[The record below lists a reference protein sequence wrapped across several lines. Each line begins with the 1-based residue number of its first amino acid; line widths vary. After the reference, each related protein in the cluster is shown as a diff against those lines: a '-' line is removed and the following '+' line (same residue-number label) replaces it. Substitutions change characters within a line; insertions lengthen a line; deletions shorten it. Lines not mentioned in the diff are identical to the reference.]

1 MRSLPMSAINQYETH
16 DLIPI
21 ESIHEAETHSHLRMF
36 MGKVREVYP
45 KCQFSFGISPND
57 NIARTVH
64 VYHDWKPLTM
74 GRIGYGNFR
83 EVGGEDTF
91 VVASNR
97 IVNEKYHSSSP
108 QYNMKMSKHLDV
120 AVRSAKSFLR
130 DLSNVELA
138 NSDSSLCR
146 RSWGDTE
153 STSRNSIR
161 EKFDTALSFNTRS
174 GDNSNIVIRE
184 LQHLVTT
191 GHEFL
196 DAEFSNSVAE
206 LLQAH
211 KDHAEVKSSM
221 SPKVIMVSVE
231 QRPSGT
237 CFELAHT
244 EDISEWGSVWHSLGA
259 FSEDTIHA
267 EYSDVAGKL
276 AVLQMCEVHQWVDGV
291 GYKSTPTVYYVT
303 A

>member
-1 MRSLPMSAINQYETH
+1 MPRDNAYETY

-21 ESIHEAETHSHLRMF
+21 KNIYEADTHSHLRMF

-45 KCQFSFGISPND
+45 KCQFSFGTSPND
-57 NIARTVH
+57 NGARTVH
-64 VYHDWKPLTM
+64 VYHDWKPMTM
-74 GRIGYGNFR
+74 GRIGYGNYR
-83 EVGGEDTF
+83 DTGGEDTF
-91 VVASNR
+91 MVASNR
-97 IVNEKYHSSSP
+97 IVNDKYHSSSS
-108 QYNMKMSKHLDV
+108 QYYMKMSKHMDV
-120 AVRSAKSFLR
+120 AMRNAKSFLR

-138 NSDSSLCR
+138 TSNGSMCR

-153 STSRNSIR
+153 SSTRSNIR
-161 EKFDTALSFNTRS
+161 EKFEQSLNFSRKSDV
-174 GDNSNIVIRE
+174 IIRE

-303 A
+303 T